1 MLFKFNTFDLFMP
14 KKILVVEDETAI
26 HELVKYNLQ
35 KEGYTVLSAYDGAAG
50 AETARDQKPDL
61 ILLDLMLPKMDGIE
75 VCRMLKSN
83 TRTAGIPI
91 IMVTAKSEE
100 ADKVLGLEIG
110 ADDYLAKPFGVRELL
125 ARIKA
130 VLRRQK
136 KSGHSGGKEVFQLG
150 DLVLDDGKHE
160 ATLKG
165 KPLYLTSKEYDL
177 LKALLEAD
185 GRVLSRNQLLDQV
198 WGYEHSENIETRTID
213 MHVGQLRKKIKS
225 EASRILTVK
234 NVGYRIELDS
244 E

>member
-1 MLFKFNTFDLFMP
+1 MP
-14 KKILVVEDETAI
+14 KKILIVEDEPAI

-35 KEGYTVLSAYDGAAG
+35 KEGYSVLSAYDGVAG
-50 AETARDQKPDL
+50 ADLARDQKPDL
-61 ILLDLMLPKMDGIE
+61 ILLDIMLPKMDGIE
-75 VCRMLKSN
+75 VCKMLKSN
-83 TRTAGIPI
+83 TRTSGIPI

-100 ADKVLGLEIG
+100 TDKVLGLEIG

-136 KSGHSGGKEVFQLG
+136 KSGSSGGKEVFELG
-150 DLVLDDGKHE
+150 ELVLDDGKHE

-185 GRVLSRNQLLDQV
+185 GRVLSREQLLDQV
-198 WGYEHSENIETRTID
+198 WGYQHAENIETRTID

-225 EASRILTVK
+225 EAERIVTVK
-234 NVGYRIELDS
+234 NVGYRMERDA

>member
-1 MLFKFNTFDLFMP
+1 MP
-14 KKILVVEDETAI
+14 KKILIVEDEPAI

-35 KEGYTVLSAYDGAAG
+35 KEGYSVISAYDGVAG
-50 AETARDQKPDL
+50 ADLARDQKPDL
-61 ILLDLMLPKMDGIE
+61 ILLDIMLPRMDGIE
-75 VCRMLKSN
+75 VCKMLKSN
-83 TRTAGIPI
+83 TRTSGIPI

-136 KSGHSGGKEVFQLG
+136 KSGSSGGKELFELG
-150 DLVLDDGKHE
+150 DLTLDDGRHE
-160 ATLKG
+160 AALKG

-185 GRVLSRNQLLDQV
+185 GRVLSRDQLLDQV

-213 MHVGQLRKKIKS
+213 MHVGQLRKKLKS
-225 EASRILTVK
+225 EADRIITVK
-234 NVGYRIELDS
+234 NVGYRIEPDAS
-244 E
+244 

>member
-1 MLFKFNTFDLFMP
+1 MP
-14 KKILVVEDETAI
+14 KKILIVEDEPAI
-26 HELVKYNLQ
+26 QELIKYNLQ
-35 KEGYTVLSAYDGAAG
+35 KEGYKVFSAYDGVAG
-50 AETARDQKPDL
+50 TEMALEEKPDL
-61 ILLDLMLPKMDGIE
+61 ILLDLMMPKMDGVE
-75 VCRMLKSN
+75 VCRMLKTN
-83 TRTAGIPI
+83 IRTSGIPI

-136 KSGHSGGKEVFQLG
+136 KSGVSGGKELFELG
-150 DLVLDDGKHE
+150 DLLLDDSRHE
-160 ATLKG
+160 ASLKG

-185 GRVLSRNQLLDQV
+185 GRVLSRDQLLDQV

-213 MHVGQLRKKIKS
+213 MHVGQLRKKLKS
-225 EASRILTVK
+225 EADRIITVK
-234 NVGYRIELDS
+234 NVGYRMNCDKA
-244 E
+244 

>member
-1 MLFKFNTFDLFMP
+1 MP
-14 KKILVVEDETAI
+14 KKILIVEDEPAI

-35 KEGYTVLSAYDGAAG
+35 KEGYSVISAYDGVAG
-50 AETARDQKPDL
+50 ADLARDQKPDL
-61 ILLDLMLPKMDGIE
+61 ILLDIMLPRMDGIE
-75 VCRMLKSN
+75 VCKMLKSN
-83 TRTAGIPI
+83 TRTSGIPI

-110 ADDYLAKPFGVRELL
+110 ADDYLAKPFGLRELL

-136 KSGHSGGKEVFQLG
+136 KSGSSGGKELFELG
-150 DLVLDDGKHE
+150 DLILDDGRHE

-185 GRVLSRNQLLDQV
+185 GRVLSRDQLLDQV

-213 MHVGQLRKKIKS
+213 MHVGQLRKKLKS
-225 EASRILTVK
+225 EADRIITVK
-234 NVGYRIELDS
+234 NVGYRIEPDAQ
-244 E
+244 

>member
-1 MLFKFNTFDLFMP
+1 MP
-14 KKILVVEDETAI
+14 KKILIVEDEPAI

-35 KEGYTVLSAYDGAAG
+35 KEGYSVLSAYDGSAG
-50 AETARDQKPDL
+50 ADLARDQKPDL

-83 TRTAGIPI
+83 TRTSGIPI

-100 ADKVLGLEIG
+100 ADKVLGLVIG

-136 KSGHSGGKEVFQLG
+136 KSGRSGGKEIFELG
-150 DLVLDDGKHE
+150 TLVLDDGKHE

-185 GRVLSRNQLLDQV
+185 GRVLSRDQLLDQV

-225 EASRILTVK
+225 ESERIITVK
-234 NVGYRIELDS
+234 NVGYRIEPDS
-244 E
+244 Q

>member
-1 MLFKFNTFDLFMP
+1 MP
-14 KKILVVEDETAI
+14 KKILIVEDEPAI

-35 KEGYTVLSAYDGAAG
+35 KEGYSVLSAYDGVAG
-50 AETARDQKPDL
+50 ADLARDQKPDL
-61 ILLDLMLPKMDGIE
+61 ILLDIMLPKMDGIE
-75 VCRMLKSN
+75 VCKMLKSN
-83 TRTAGIPI
+83 ARTLGIPI

-136 KSGHSGGKEVFQLG
+136 KSGSSGGKEVFELG
-150 DLVLDDGKHE
+150 DIILDDGKHE
-160 ATLKG
+160 VTLKG
-165 KPLYLTSKEYDL
+165 KPLFLTSKEYDL

-185 GRVLSRNQLLDQV
+185 GRVLSREQLLGQV

-225 EASRILTVK
+225 EANRIVTVK
-234 NVGYRIELDS
+234 NVGYRMERDTD
-244 E
+244 

>member
-1 MLFKFNTFDLFMP
+1 MS
-14 KKILVVEDETAI
+14 KKILVVEDEPAI

-35 KEGYTVLSAYDGAAG
+35 KEGYVVISAYDGVTG
-50 AETARDQKPDL
+50 ADLARDQKPDL
-61 ILLDLMLPKMDGIE
+61 ILLDIMLPRMDGIE

-83 TRTAGIPI
+83 TRTSGIPI

-110 ADDYLAKPFGVRELL
+110 ADDYLAKPFGLRELL

-136 KSGHSGGKEVFQLG
+136 KSGNSGGKEIFELG
-150 DLVLDDGKHE
+150 ELTLDDGKHE

-185 GRVLSRNQLLDQV
+185 GRVLSREQLLDQV
-198 WGYEHSENIETRTID
+198 WGYENSENIETRTID
-213 MHVGQLRKKIKS
+213 MHVGQLRKKVKS
-225 EASRILTVK
+225 VADKIITVK
-234 NVGYRIELDS
+234 NVGYRIETDNL
-244 E
+244 